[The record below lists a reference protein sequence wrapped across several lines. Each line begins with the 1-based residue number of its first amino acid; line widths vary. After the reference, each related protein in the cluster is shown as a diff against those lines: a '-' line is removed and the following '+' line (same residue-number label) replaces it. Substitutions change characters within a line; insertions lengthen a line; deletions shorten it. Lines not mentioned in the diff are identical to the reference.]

1 MAIARNPKVIMT
13 DRQFVERLTIIK
25 NRNTFYKNKYPY
37 NLCYIN
43 KDGRTSADC
52 SNLVKAILNGYDVY
66 KNEVGYYQ
74 KDLSNTGDCSE
85 AELLCQ
91 CTDVTDDFSNMGEE
105 PRILWMNKPNGHI
118 GVYLGK
124 SVDNRYNVIECTKSA
139 FGNGVIYSWV
149 DKDGTR
155 RSENGG
161 KPIIMSDGTYNRW
174 MKNGLPTKWV
184 EMTGN
189 QKQESP
195 KEPTSAEQKVYFVK
209 TGDTMSKIAEKFGMS
224 LAKLCSYNPQIRNI
238 NLIRV
243 GQVIYL
249 SSKTIEEYYTVV
261 KGDTFGGIARKFNM
275 SLNKLKGLNPDIK
288 NYNLIQIGQ
297 KIRIK

>member
-13 DRQFVERLTIIK
+13 ERQFTERLTIIK
-25 NRNTFYKNKYPY
+25 NRKTFYKNKYPY

-66 KNEVGYYQ
+66 KNQVGYYQ
-74 KDLSNTGDCSE
+74 KDLSNTGDCTE
-85 AELLCQ
+85 AELIAQ
-91 CTDVTDDFSNMGEE
+91 CTDVSTDFKALGNHAE
-105 PRILWMNKPNGHI
+105 ILYMKGHI
-118 GVYLGK
+118 GTYLGY
-124 SVDNRYNVIECTKSA
+124 SVDNRFNVIECTTS
-139 FGNGVIYSWV
+139 FGGGVVYSWV
-149 DKDGTR
+149 DQDGTR

-161 KPIIMSDGTYNRW
+161 KPIVLKDGTYQRW
-174 MKNGLPTKWV
+174 SHHGKPTKWV
-184 EMTGN
+184 DMSVNE
-189 QKQESP
+189 KQETTQ
-195 KEPTSAEQKVYFVK
+195 EPTTAEQKVYFVK

-238 NLIRV
+238 NIIRV

-261 KGDTFGGIARKFNM
+261 KGDTFSGIARKFNM

-297 KIRIK
+297 KIRVK